1 MIKLILADD
10 HPILRQGL
18 RAVITNEP
26 DFQLLGEAGSGVE
39 ALKLVER
46 APGDAADVVV
56 VDLMMP
62 DLNGLEVAR
71 QLKERHPRIGVV
83 ILSMHSDIGYVV
95 QALQN
100 GARAYVLKDASA
112 TCLVEGIREVYAG
125 RRYLSPP
132 LSAQEVEIFAQ
143 LSASTETFDP
153 LESLTT
159 REREVLQLTAEGYTS
174 GEIAERLGIS
184 PRTAENH
191 RANLMRKLN
200 LNNQSEVIR
209 FALRR
214 GFLSLDS

>member
-18 RAVITNEP
+18 RAVIANEP
-26 DFQLLGEAGSGVE
+26 DFQLLGEAGSGIE
-39 ALKLVER
+39 TLKLADQ
-46 APGDAADVVV
+46 APGGPADVVV

-62 DLNGLEVAR
+62 DLNGLEVTR
-71 QLKERHPRIGVV
+71 QLNRRHPRMAVV

-95 QALQN
+95 QALQI
-100 GARAYVLKDASA
+100 GARAYVLKDAPA
-112 TCLVEGIREVYAG
+112 TCLVTGIREAHAG

-143 LSASTETFDP
+143 LSAAETFDP
-153 LESLTT
+153 LEGLTT

-174 GEIAERLGIS
+174 NELAERLGIS

-200 LNNQSEVIR
+200 LTNQSEVIR
-209 FALRR
+209 FALRH
-214 GFLSLDS
+214 GFLPLKD